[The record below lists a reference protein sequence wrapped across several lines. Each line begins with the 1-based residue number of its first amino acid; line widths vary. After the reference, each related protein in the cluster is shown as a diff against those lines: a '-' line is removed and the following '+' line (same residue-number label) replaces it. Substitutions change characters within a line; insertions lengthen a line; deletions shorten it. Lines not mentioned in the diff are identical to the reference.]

1 MSALTQPTHH
11 PVAAARGRD
20 LDFLL
25 DNFLKRVP
33 HVVHIIAVS
42 GDGLLV
48 ATDTGLQRDAA
59 ERLAAACA
67 GLLSLL
73 RITGDELGAGT
84 LSHNL
89 AAHEDGFIFSMAAG
103 DGVCLLMLA
112 ARECDLGQ
120 VSYELA
126 DLVNRVGDVLSPSAR

>member
-1 MSALTQPTHH
+1 MSALTQPAH
-11 PVAAARGRD
+11 PTATARGRD

-48 ATDTGLQRDAA
+48 ATDTGLPRDVAD
-59 ERLAAACA
+59 RLAAACA
-67 GLLSLL
+67 GVLSLL
-73 RITGDELGAGT
+73 RVTGDELGVGT

-89 AAHEDGFIFSMAAG
+89 AAHEEGFIFSISAG
-103 DGVCLLMLA
+103 EGACLLMLA
-112 ARECDLGQ
+112 DRDCDLGQ

-126 DLVNRVGDVLSPSAR
+126 DLVNRVGDVLTPPAR